1 MNEEE
6 RFLKN
11 CPTCESCGEKITTDY
26 FFQIDGHNYCRD
38 CVEEVSLETYIENHK
53 EDTEEW

>member
-1 MNEEE
+1 MSEE
-6 RFLKN
+6 RFLKI
-11 CPTCESCGEKITTDY
+11 CPTCESCGEKITSDW
-26 FFQIDGHNYCRD
+26 FFRIDGLNYCRD

>member
-1 MNEEE
+1 MSEEE

-38 CVEEVSLETYIENHK
+38 CVKEVSLETYVYNHS
-53 EDTEEW
+53 EEEW